1 MKHYFL
7 FIFVLLLVSC
17 NNTEKSI
24 EKDVKAY
31 IYENAHDPDSYEA
44 VETVVVDTVYTHSLA
59 NDKIQRFEREKKH
72 LEQYVDEKKGVTSL
86 SSYDQQNLLVNKAQ
100 IENYQ
105 SNINKLN
112 SLENVIEFY
121 VFKHKFRMKNRS
133 GGVETDELNILT
145 DSNCK
150 VLYIES
156 GGVYGE
162 ARRLFNEKYKI
173 EPFDFNKYRNDKN

>member
-17 NNTEKSI
+17 NNIEKSI

-44 VETVVVDTVYTHSLA
+44 VETVAVDTVHTHGFS
-59 NDKIQRFEREKKH
+59 KSMIQEMEQSKKYS
-72 LEQYVDEKKGVTSL
+72 EQYVDEKKGVTSL
-86 SSYDQQNLLVNKAQ
+86 SSYDQQNLVIKKAE
-100 IENYQ
+100 IENHQ
-105 SNINKLN
+105 DNIKKLN
-112 SLENVIEFY
+112 SLENVTEFY

-133 GGVETDELNILT
+133 GGIETDELNILT

-173 EPFDFNKYRNDKN
+173 EPFDFNKYRNNKN